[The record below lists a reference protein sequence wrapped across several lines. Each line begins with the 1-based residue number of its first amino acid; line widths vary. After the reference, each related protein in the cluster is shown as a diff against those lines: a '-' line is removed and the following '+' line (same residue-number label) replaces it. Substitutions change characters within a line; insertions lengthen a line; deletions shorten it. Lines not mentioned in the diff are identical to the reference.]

1 MSRVYYIHAGA
12 HRTGSSSFQM
22 CLHVNRDA
30 LDAAGYDLAYPG
42 RDGIPSGR
50 LDLRLPSPRH
60 GAGPHPVLVQRSK
73 AALGDGDRP
82 MILSEENIAG
92 RMFHFYQGQFYPAA
106 EARCRALKDALNG
119 PVARLV
125 LVIRPYA
132 GLYASAFRKRAED
145 NPVRPFREVVPQL
158 MTMDRG
164 WPELVA
170 LMRDV
175 LAPEAFEVVPFAVRG
190 ASRDLLYRLVPEAGA
205 GWTEPEEV
213 VNLSATDAALEALQ
227 ARYHAG
233 DALDRAAWKAV
244 IAKHAGDTGRGFA
257 AFTDAERNTLDTL
270 YNRDLLRI
278 SEMDGVSLAPS
289 APV

>member
-1 MSRVYYIHAGA
+1 MSRPYFIHAGA

-22 CLHVNRDA
+22 CLHVNRGA

-60 GAGPHPVLVQRSK
+60 GDGPHPAFVKRSR
-73 AALGDGDRP
+73 AALGDGSRP
-82 MILSEENIAG
+82 MILSEENIPG

-106 EARCRALKDALNG
+106 EARCRALKAALDG
-119 PVARLV
+119 PVARMV

-145 NPVRPFREVVPQL
+145 NKVRPFRDIVPNL
-158 MTMDRG
+158 MRIDRG

-170 LMRDV
+170 ILRDI
-175 LAPEAFEVVPFAVRG
+175 LAPEAFEVVPFAARG

-205 GWTEPEEV
+205 GWAEPEEV

-233 DALDRAAWKAV
+233 ETLDRAAWKAV
-244 IAKHAGDTGRGFA
+244 IAEHAGDTGRGFA
-257 AFTDAERNTLDTL
+257 AFTNAERNTLDTL
-270 YNRDLLRI
+270 YNRDVLRI
-278 SEMDGVSLAPS
+278 AEMDGVSLAPS
-289 APV
+289 API

>member
-1 MSRVYYIHAGA
+1 
-12 HRTGSSSFQM
+12 M
-22 CLHVNRDA
+22 CLHVNRAA
-30 LDAAGYDLAYPG
+30 LDAAGFDLAYPG

-60 GAGPHPVLVQRSK
+60 GDGPHPVFVRRSK
-73 AALGDGDRP
+73 KALGPGDRP

-92 RMFHFYQGQFYPAA
+92 RMFHFYSGQFYPAA
-106 EARCRALKDALNG
+106 EARCRALREALGG
-119 PVARLV
+119 PVARMV

-145 NPVRPFREVVPQL
+145 NAVRPFREVVPRL
-158 MTMDRG
+158 MAMDRG

-170 LMRDV
+170 VLRDT
-175 LAPEAFEVVPFAVRG
+175 LAPEAFEVVPFSARG

-227 ARYHAG
+227 TRYHAG
-233 DALDRAAWKAV
+233 DTLDRAAWKAV
-244 IAKHAGDTGRGFA
+244 IAEHAADAGRGFA
-257 AFTDAERNTLDTL
+257 AFTDAERNTLDTR
-270 YNRDLLRI
+270 YNQDLLRI
-278 SEMDGVSLAPS
+278 GEMDGVSLAP
-289 APV
+289 APPL

>member
-1 MSRVYYIHAGA
+1 MSRPFYIHAGA

-30 LDAAGYDLAYPG
+30 LYGAGYDLAYPG

-50 LDLRLPSPRH
+50 LDLRLPGPRH
-60 GAGPHPVLVQRSK
+60 GAGPHPVFVKRSR
-73 AALGDGDRP
+73 AALGTGTRP
-82 MILSEENIAG
+82 TILSEENIPG
-92 RMFHFYQGQFYPAA
+92 RMFHFYQGRFYPAA
-106 EARCRALKDALNG
+106 EARCIALKQALDG
-119 PVARLV
+119 PIARLV

-145 NPVRPFREVVPQL
+145 NAVRPFRNQVPKL
-158 MTMDRG
+158 MAMDRG
-164 WPELVA
+164 WPELVS

-175 LAPEAFEVVPFAVRG
+175 LEPEAFEVVPFAVRG

-205 GWTEPEEV
+205 GWTEPKEV

-233 DALDRAAWKAV
+233 EELDRDAWKAV
-244 IAKHAGDTGRGFA
+244 IAEHAADTGRGFA
-257 AFTDAERNTLDTL
+257 AFTDQERNTLDTL

-289 APV
+289 PPV